1 MSFLGNMLGNKTEIA
16 RSYSGPPP
24 YAEPYYKRA
33 LDWSEDVSEEPLDYY
48 PGATTVGF
56 SDPTLEGLKRGE
68 ARARAGSTLLSGA
81 QDFVGDTTGGGFT
94 NPALEMLQKTAA
106 GDFLG
111 QNKYLAGAMQPG
123 LDAIKGQFS
132 AGGRL
137 GSGANVG
144 AMTSHMAPIY
154 ARNYERERA
163 NQLNA
168 QRAIGQISQEDLMN
182 RFRAADMAPDMAAAD
197 YDDSD
202 RLLKYGA
209 MHEAKEGEKMTAD
222 MAKHDWLQN
231 EEQRRL
237 SNFLANIR
245 GGTVGSTTTKPVYSN
260 PAGQLFGNLA
270 TLGQGAYFGK
280 KAGLWS

>member
-1 MSFLGNMLGNKTEIA
+1 MSFLGNMFGNKTDIS

-33 LDWSEDVSEEPLDYY
+33 LDWSEDVSGTPLKYY

-56 SDPTLEGLKRGE
+56 SDPTLEGLSMGE
-68 ARARAGSTLLSGA
+68 ARARAGSPLVSGA
-81 QDFVGDTTGGGFT
+81 EDFIGDTVGGGFT
-94 NPALEMLQKTAA
+94 NPALAMLHKTAA
-106 GDFLG
+106 GDFMG
-111 QNKYLAGAMQPG
+111 ANKYLTGAMQPG
-123 LDAIKGQFS
+123 LDAIKGQFA

-137 GSGANVG
+137 GSGANIG
-144 AMTSHMAPIY
+144 AMTAHMAPIF

-163 NQLNA
+163 NQLAA
-168 QRAIGQISQEDLMN
+168 QRAIGQMSQEDLMN
-182 RFRAADMAPDMAAAD
+182 RFRAADMAPDIAAAG

-209 MHEAKEGEKMTAD
+209 MREAKEGEKMTAD
-222 MAKHDWLQN
+222 MAKYDWLQN
-231 EEQRRL
+231 EEQKRL

-245 GGTVGSTTTKPVYSN
+245 GGTVGSTNTRPVYSN

-280 KAGLWS
+280 KAGLWG